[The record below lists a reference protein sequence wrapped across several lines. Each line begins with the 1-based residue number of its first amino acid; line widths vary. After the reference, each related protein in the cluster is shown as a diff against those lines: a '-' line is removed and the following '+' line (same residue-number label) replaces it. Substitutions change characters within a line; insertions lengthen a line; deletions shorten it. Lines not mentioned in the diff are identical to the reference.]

1 MHQQKIS
8 QLSATWRSAHPFI
21 ALLVA
26 LMMGQTASA
35 QTAPPLPVLTAPPAA
50 ESASLMPAN
59 PANKQVQN
67 KSVKANPSS
76 PAPAVSQ
83 NQPNPSPPTLPAPS
97 KVTQDFY
104 NSYSSGNTDLAVLLL
119 QQGADI
125 NCGNCGE
132 APLLAYALARSFIG
146 HGGIAD
152 HITWLLSRG
161 ADPNAQDKEGRTAL
175 YGYIAAVSQWGG
187 GLYQVGQ
194 VSDQQLLAWLRA
206 YLKAGGKPQ
215 LAAPNG
221 TTPLHVIARMIQVI
235 AAGNSKMQLRY
246 QALIDEL
253 LAHGADINAQ
263 TLDQGHTPLMVGLGW
278 GGFGMGS
285 SACNHEMVSYFL
297 SRGADLNVVGKDG
310 KTAYDIAL
318 NRAIGGNKACNQT
331 LAVLKGPA
339 PKAYVVPARMSQ
351 AADASTP
358 LATSVPAVAVGN
370 LAGPWQGVLRV
381 KSPSVMVVPVTGTID
396 AGGAVQLKAPG
407 GVTTGGAV
415 KSREGDNI
423 VLRLKTKAPEGARFS
438 DGSRETAEFLV
449 TGQLSAGVFRG
460 NYIAP
465 TDSGE
470 FVLCDRSA
478 SSSRDECK
486 PTALESLGGA
496 LGALFGAARA
506 VSGN

>member
-1 MHQQKIS
+1 MYQQKIS
-8 QLSATWRSAHPFI
+8 RLSATWRSAHPFI
-21 ALLVA
+21 TLLVA

-35 QTAPPLPVLTAPPAA
+35 QTAPPLPVLTAPPAV
-50 ESASLMPAN
+50 EPASQ
-59 PANKQVQN
+59 KVQS

-76 PAPAVSQ
+76 PAAALSQ
-83 NQPNPSPPTLPAPS
+83 NQPNASPPTLPAPS

-104 NSYSSGNTDLAVLLL
+104 NSYSSGNMDLAVLLL

-125 NCGNCGE
+125 NCRNCGE
-132 APLLAYALARSFIG
+132 APLLSNALARSFVG
-146 HGGIAD
+146 YGGVAD
-152 HITWLLSRG
+152 HIAWLLSRG
-161 ADPNAQDKEGRTAL
+161 ADPNAQDKEGKTAL
-175 YGYIAAVSQWGG
+175 YDYIAAVSRWGG

-194 VSDQQLLAWLRA
+194 VSDQQLLAWLQA
-206 YLKAGGKPQ
+206 YLKAGGNPQ

-221 TTPLHVIARMIQVI
+221 STPLHVIARMIQVI
-235 AAGNSKMQLRY
+235 EAGNSKMQQRY

-297 SRGADLNVVGKDG
+297 SRGADLNVIGKDG

-318 NRAIGGNKACNQT
+318 NRAIGGNKACNPT

-339 PKAYVVPARMSQ
+339 PKAYVIPARMSQ
-351 AADASTP
+351 AADPSNRLAASTP
-358 LATSVPAVAVGN
+358 AIAVGN
-370 LAGPWQGVLRV
+370 LAGHWQGVLRV
-381 KSPSVMVVPVTGTID
+381 KSPSMMVVPVTGSID
-396 AGGAVQLKAPG
+396 AGGTVRLKAPG

-415 KSREGDNI
+415 KSRDGDNI
-423 VLRLKTKAPEGARFS
+423 VLRLKTRAPEGARFS

-460 NYIAP
+460 DYSAP
-465 TDSGE
+465 TDSGQ
-470 FVLCDRSA
+470 FVLCDSGA
-478 SSSRDECK
+478 FASRDECK

-496 LGALFGAARA
+496 LGALLGAARA

>member
-1 MHQQKIS
+1 MYQREVSH
-8 QLSATWRSAHPFI
+8 LSAAWRPAHPFI
-21 ALLVA
+21 TLLVA
-26 LMMGQTASA
+26 LMMGQGASA
-35 QTAPPLPVLTAPPAA
+35 QTAPPLPVLSAAPAA
-50 ESASLMPAN
+50 GSTSQMPAN
-59 PANKQVQN
+59 PANKKVQS

-76 PAPAVSQ
+76 PAPVLSQ
-83 NQPNPSPPTLPAPS
+83 NQPNPSPPTLPPPS

-104 NSYSSGNTDLAVLLL
+104 NSYLSGNMDLAVLLL

-132 APLLAYALARSFIG
+132 APLLSNALARSFIG
-146 HGGIAD
+146 YGGIAD

-161 ADPNAQDKEGRTAL
+161 ADPNAQDKEGRTAV
-175 YGYIAAVSQWGG
+175 YDYIATVSQWGG

-206 YLKAGGKPQ
+206 YLKAGGNPQ

-235 AAGNSKMQLRY
+235 DAGNSKMQQRY
-246 QALIDEL
+246 QALIDEML
-253 LAHGADINAQ
+253 VHGADINAK
-263 TLDQGHTPLMVGLGW
+263 TLDQGYTPLMVGLGW

-285 SACNHEMVSYFL
+285 SECNHEMVSYFL

-318 NRAIGGNKACNQT
+318 NRAIGGNKACNLT

-339 PKAYVVPARMSQ
+339 PKAYVISARMSQ
-351 AADASTP
+351 AADRSTLLAAST
-358 LATSVPAVAVGN
+358 PAVAVGN
-370 LAGPWQGVLRV
+370 LAGQWQGVLRV
-381 KSPSVMVVPVTGTID
+381 KSPSIMVVPVTGSID
-396 AGGAVQLKAPG
+396 AGGTVQLKAPG
-407 GVTTGGAV
+407 GVTTGGTV

-423 VLRLKTKAPEGARFS
+423 VLRLKTRAPEGARFS

-460 NYIAP
+460 DYIAP

-470 FVLCDRSA
+470 FVLCDGSA
-478 SSSRDECK
+478 SANRDECR

-496 LGALFGAARA
+496 LGALLGAARA